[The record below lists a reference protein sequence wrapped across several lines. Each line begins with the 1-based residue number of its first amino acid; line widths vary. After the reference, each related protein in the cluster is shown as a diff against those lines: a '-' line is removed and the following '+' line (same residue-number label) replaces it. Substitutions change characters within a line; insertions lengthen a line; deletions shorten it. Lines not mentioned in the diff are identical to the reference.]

1 MVLETSIVMI
11 LLRFLHIVSGVL
23 WVGSAFLFVGFIGP
37 SAAEV
42 GPSAGP
48 LLSVAVKKRKVAK
61 VISILGMVTVAAG
74 WVMWLRNLDQR
85 GSLDN
90 WVGEPFGLGITIGG
104 VLATITFFVG
114 YYGVGK
120 NVERM
125 VDLGDTI
132 AASGGPPSPEQHAE
146 MGRLGAQLERHGKID
161 LVLLLLAVTA
171 MATARYWGT
180 A

>member
-1 MVLETSIVMI
+1 MTATSALMI
-11 LLRFLHIVSGVL
+11 ILRFLHIVSGVL

-61 VISILGMVTVAAG
+61 VISILGMVTVTAG
-74 WVMWLRNLDQR
+74 WLMWARNADTY
-85 GSLDN
+85 GSIGN
-90 WVGEPFGLGITIGG
+90 WVETSFGLGITIGA

-132 AASGGPPSPEQHAE
+132 GASGGPPSPEQHAE
-146 MGRLGAQLERHGKID
+146 MERLGGQLEKHGKMD

-171 MATARYWGT
+171 MATARYW
-180 A
+180 

>member
-1 MVLETSIVMI
+1 MISTSFLMIV
-11 LLRFLHIVSGVL
+11 LRFFHIVAGVL
-23 WVGSAFLFVGFIGP
+23 WVGSTFLFVGFIGP

-48 LLSVAVKKRKVAK
+48 LLSVVVKKRKVAK
-61 VISILGMVTVAAG
+61 MISILGMVTVTAG
-74 WVMWLRNLDQR
+74 WLMWIKNANDY
-85 GSLDN
+85 GSIGD
-90 WVGEPFGLGITIGG
+90 WVGTSFGLGITIGA
-104 VLATITFFVG
+104 VLATTSFFLG

-132 AASGGPPSPEQHAE
+132 ASSGGPPSPEQQSQMAQI
-146 MGRLGAQLERHGKID
+146 GAALEKHGKLD

-171 MATARYWGT
+171 MATARYW
-180 A
+180 

>member
-1 MVLETSIVMI
+1 MIATSILMI
-11 LLRFLHIVSGVL
+11 ILRFFHIVAGVL

-61 VISILGMVTVAAG
+61 VISILGMVTVTAG
-74 WVMWLRNLDQR
+74 WLIWLRNANEY
-85 GSLDN
+85 GSIGD
-90 WVGEPFGLGITIGG
+90 WVGTSFGLGITIGA
-104 VLATITFFVG
+104 VLATISFFLG

-125 VDLGDTI
+125 VDLGDAI
-132 AASGGPPSPEQHAE
+132 GASGGPPSTEQQAE
-146 MGRLGAQLERHGKID
+146 MSRLGGELEKHGKTD
-161 LVLLLLAVTA
+161 LVLLLLAVSA
-171 MATARYWGT
+171 MATARYW
-180 A
+180 